1 MGAMPQG
8 ELMATQATAW
18 RRVLTVA
25 AITGLAG
32 GVLAT
37 APTQAAPSDADK
49 ARDGL
54 VETAQTYLTGE
65 NSLRVESSV
74 PAAAKAAEAAGEL
87 DVAGAFAKVRDDRM
101 TAREQQKELAERT
114 GVRFSAVSTKV
125 TPIGKVRKGD
135 KGADTARLS
144 VEERTEYTYAQ
155 ADEEPYGYRARHELT
170 FTNVDGTWQ
179 LSALVTKDPT
189 GMNTPKKLT
198 DAQMRTAVKTTE
210 ALKAGLRKTAEQRKA
225 ANEKRGD
232 NSEGNTSEGNGTKE
246 IPDGLNYQKMV
257 DWALRYALEDRDKL
271 PYTPDE
277 DDCTTFISW
286 ALRTGG
292 WAEQSGFYQSDS
304 AWWWKDWCDG
314 EWYCRPQHSYT
325 WGGAT
330 NWQRYAVNESKRV
343 DLLKNVW
350 DVRIADVVQY
360 DVKGYGGEGV
370 PDHTMMVT
378 AFDWN
383 ANGMP
388 LLSYHSSPGGEQK
401 NKPLIDILNSD
412 SAQGQAF
419 WAYGT

>member
-1 MGAMPQG
+1 
-8 ELMATQATAW
+8 MA
-18 RRVLTVA
+18 VA
-25 AITGLAG
+25 AIAGMAG

-37 APTQAAPSDADK
+37 APAGAAPSDE
-49 ARDGL
+49 ARDRGTL

-65 NSLRVESSV
+65 NSLRVEGG
-74 PAAAKAAEAAGEL
+74 ATDATKAAEAADEL
-87 DVAGAFAKVRDDRM
+87 KVAGTFAKVRDDRM
-101 TAREQQKELAERT
+101 TAREQQRQLAELT
-114 GVRFSAVSTKV
+114 GVRFTGVSTQV
-125 TPIGKVRKGD
+125 VPLGNVRKD
-135 KGADTARLS
+135 KKDENTVRLS
-144 VEERTEYTYAQ
+144 VEERTRYTYAQ
-155 ADEEPYGYRARHELT
+155 ADVEPYSYRARHELT
-170 FTNVDGTWQ
+170 FKDVDGAWR
-179 LSALVTKDPT
+179 LSSLVTKDPT
-189 GMNTPKKLT
+189 GMNTPKKLS
-198 DAQMRTAVKTTE
+198 DAQLRTAVKTTE
-210 ALKAGLRKTAEQRKA
+210 KLKEGLRKTAEKRKA
-225 ANEKRGD
+225 ASEARLSGAKGSGG
-232 NSEGNTSEGNGTKE
+232 NSTKD
-246 IPDGLNYQKMV
+246 IPDGLDYQKMV

-277 DDCTTFISW
+277 DDCTTFVSW

-292 WAEQSGFYQSDS
+292 WAEQSGFYQNDDV
-304 AWWWKDWCDG
+304 WWWKDWCDG

-330 NWQRYAVNESKRV
+330 NFQRYAVNESKRV
-343 DLLKNVW
+343 NLLGNVW
-350 DVRIADVVQY
+350 DVRIADVMQY

-383 ANGMP
+383 ADGMP

>member
-1 MGAMPQG
+1 
-8 ELMATQATAW
+8 MATQTTAW
-18 RRVLTVA
+18 RRALTAA
-25 AITGLAG
+25 AIAGLAG

-37 APTQAAPSDADK
+37 APAQAAPSDTDR
-49 ARDGL
+49 ARDAL

-65 NSLRVESSV
+65 NSLRVQGSAPE
-74 PAAAKAAEAAGEL
+74 AAKAAKAAGEL
-87 DVAGAFAKVRDDRM
+87 DVAGAFAKARDDRM
-101 TAREQQKELAERT
+101 TAREQQKQLAEQT
-114 GVRFSAVSTKV
+114 GVRFSAVSTQV
-125 TPIGKVRKGD
+125 TPLGNVRKGA
-135 KGADTARLS
+135 KGTDSARLS
-144 VEERTEYTYAQ
+144 VEERTRYTYAE
-155 ADEEPYGYRARHELT
+155 ADVEPYSYRARHELT
-170 FTNVDGTWQ
+170 FTHVDGTWQ

-189 GMNTPKKLT
+189 GMNTPKKLSQ
-198 DAQMRTAVKTTE
+198 AQMRTAVKTTE
-210 ALKAGLRKTAEQRKA
+210 ALKTGLAKTAEQRKA
-225 ANEKRGD
+225 ANAKRVGD
-232 NSEGNTSEGNGTKE
+232 SKGNETKE
-246 IPDGLNYQKMV
+246 IPDGLDYQKMV

-277 DDCTTFISW
+277 DDCTTFVSW

-383 ANGMP
+383 ADGMP

>member
-1 MGAMPQG
+1 
-8 ELMATQATAW
+8 MATQATAW
-18 RRVLTVA
+18 RRALTVA

-37 APTQAAPSDADK
+37 APAGAAPSDGDR

-65 NSLRVESSV
+65 NSLRVEGSA
-74 PAAAKAAEAAGEL
+74 PDAAKAAEKAGDL
-87 DVAGAFAKVRDDRM
+87 DVTGAFAKKRDDRM
-101 TAREQQKELAERT
+101 TAREQQKQLAERT

-125 TPIGKVRKGD
+125 MPLGKVRTGA

-155 ADEEPYGYRARHELT
+155 ADVEPYSYRARHELS
-170 FTNVDGTWQ
+170 FTNVDGTWR

-189 GMNTPKKLT
+189 GMNTPKKLS
-198 DAQMRTAVKTTE
+198 DEQMRTAVKTTE
-210 ALKAGLRKTAEQRKA
+210 VLKTGLRETAEQRKA
-225 ANEKRGD
+225 ANAKRESGSKGD
-232 NSEGNTSEGNGTKE
+232 EGGAGSAGNGTKE

-271 PYTPDE
+271 PYTPDD
-277 DDCTTFISW
+277 DDCTTFVSW

-292 WAEQSGFYQSDS
+292 WGEQSGFYQNDDV
-304 AWWWKDWCDG
+304 WWWKDWCDG

-325 WGGAT
+325 WGGAA
-330 NWQRYAVNESKRV
+330 NFQRYAVNESKRV

-350 DVRIADVVQY
+350 DVRIADVMQY
-360 DVKGYGGEGV
+360 DVKNYGGVGV

-383 ANGMP
+383 ADGMP